1 MQQARALPPTSYSSF
16 HSLSPISSSTSLFNM
31 PKRNPDVDLP
41 GGSHTH
47 ATEQQF
53 LPPTTRNQPDFN
65 NQPSTVV
72 HCDCDG
78 ANANLIDCQAGVDDF
93 NRLWA
98 ERLFGYG
105 GIGSNTARNQASFGG
120 YYLGPTVRNQLSTGI
135 ISAQGNA
142 TMGWNIHGL
151 ARPRPYYYAA
161 DLANLYEGP
170 AMVDDP
176 QNTCVRITGLPEDRT
191 LRELFYGLAGC
202 GKIYSANLS
211 KIIPFHG
218 HRAASVNFW
227 NLRGVRKLMEMC
239 KQGLFTVNGL
249 KPAVGMNRMTG
260 RSQEQSDKTRV
271 VVIGGPDSLI
281 DHNYMQLLVFDF
293 SYRLEDVLELEY
305 ISSNWRSLEY
315 RFSSVNEAEQ
325 AMKAICAFKERDDIS
340 FAEIQ
345 DWRAT
350 RVRYGEDPCCQL
362 FGYR

>member
-1 MQQARALPPTSYSSF
+1 
-16 HSLSPISSSTSLFNM
+16 M
-31 PKRNPDVDLP
+31 PKRNLDVDLP
-41 GGSHTH
+41 EGSHTH
-47 ATEQQF
+47 ATQRQF
-53 LPPTTRNQPDFN
+53 LPPTTRNQPAFN
-65 NQPSTVV
+65 NQPLNVV

-105 GIGSNTARNQASFGG
+105 GIGSNTAINQASFGG
-120 YYLGPTVRNQLSTGI
+120 YYLIQHGTQNYHHNGHGVRNQPSTGI

-142 TMGWNIHGL
+142 TMGWNIYEL
-151 ARPRPYYYAA
+151 ARPRPYYYVA
-161 DLANLYEGP
+161 DLANFYEGP

-176 QNTCVRITGLPEDRT
+176 KNTCVRITGLPEDCT
-191 LRELFYGLAGC
+191 LRDLFYGLAGC

-218 HRAASVNFW
+218 HRAASVTFW
-227 NLRGVRKLMEMC
+227 NLRGVRKIMEMC
-239 KQGLFTVNGL
+239 EQGLFKVNGL

-260 RSQEQSDKTRV
+260 RSLEQSDKTRV
-271 VVIGGPDSLI
+271 VVIGGPASLI

-305 ISSNWRSLEY
+305 PRSNWRSLEY

-325 AMKAICAFKERDDIS
+325 GMKAISAFKERNNSS

-345 DWRAT
+345 EWRAT
-350 RVRYGEDPCCQL
+350 RVRYGEDPCSEL